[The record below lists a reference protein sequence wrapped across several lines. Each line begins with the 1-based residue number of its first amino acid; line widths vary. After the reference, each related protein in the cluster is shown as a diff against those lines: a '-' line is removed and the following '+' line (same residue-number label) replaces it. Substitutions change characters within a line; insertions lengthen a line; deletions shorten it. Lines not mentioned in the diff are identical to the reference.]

1 MSLSPEL
8 SDAEKRHSTVIP
20 KWRQPTAP
28 LYVCIC
34 VMCEALHTA
43 IPILSMFLINTRRL
57 AMINHV
63 HVCIM
68 VTGGGAAMRLYQ
80 LVAAWGEVNI
90 AADAPRVQLSLLTF
104 SFPYMKLA
112 QNRNPPSKY
121 KQTHFSTFTHQLHNT
136 STLSW
141 PQQQLSKGSLILQ
154 LLFHLYSIN
163 LVSDKYQC
171 GQLIHIVPRVST

>member
-8 SDAEKRHSTVIP
+8 WDAEKRHSTVIP
-20 KWRQPTAP
+20 QWRQPTAP

-43 IPILSMFLINTRRL
+43 IPILSTFLINTLRL

-68 VTGGGAAMRLYQ
+68 VTGGGAAMWLYQ
-80 LVAAWGEVNI
+80 LVAACSEVNI

-104 SFPYMKLA
+104 SFPYMKPA

-163 LVSDKYQC
+163 LVSDKYHC
-171 GQLIHIVPRVST
+171 GQLIHIVTRVST